1 MKPITSNQIII
12 AINMSITDN
21 DGACSLK

>member
-12 AINMSITDN
+12 TINMSMTDN